1 MAQPSAEE
9 QYLLELINAERKKVG
24 AQPLAFD
31 SDLNEAA
38 ELHSEWML
46 AADTFSHTGS
56 GGSSAG
62 QRMSAA
68 GYKAL
73 TTTGTLSSGAYYA
86 GAAAHDST
94 DRIIYNASTG
104 ALSYDAD
111 GTGATAAVQFA
122 QLSSGLALTNQDFL
136 VI

>member
-56 GGSSAG
+56 GGSSANV
-62 QRMSAA
+62 
-68 GYKAL
+68 L
-73 TTTGTLSSGAYYA
+73 C
-86 GAAAHDST
+86 DV
-94 DRIIYNASTG
+94 ASTKRVNR
-104 ALSYDAD
+104 SFV
-111 GTGATAAVQFA
+111 TG
-122 QLSSGLALTNQDFL
+122 
-136 VI
+136 